1 MALNWKEQGNEAFQ
15 AGKTQ
20 YKSAIEHYSKGI
32 AAKCSDAE
40 LNSVLYCNRAA
51 VNLELCTSISM
62 SCTSNF
68 RKVLNDCAE
77 AIKLNPKN
85 VKAFYRSTKAL
96 LALER
101 IVEARDSCKMG
112 LQVSLRIFYVSY
124 HLPPFKLD
132 PENKALLDIQ
142 NKIEARNLVLEKA
155 KAASQERERLK
166 KEKEELLWKTIK
178 ARGVTTV
185 SALKKEK
192 PSAEDISRLTQEA
205 FLASHSPALDPA
217 TNTLT
222 YPVVFLYPEHTL
234 SDFIAAFHE
243 QDTFA
248 DHIAEMF
255 GPENRPPW
263 DTQGVYV
270 PEHIEVYFETRPDL
284 DASARGEYYKDW
296 RDGKKKLMRVDPAST
311 LQDVVGSEAFRL
323 VDG

>member
-1 MALNWKEQGNEAFQ
+1 KIPRL
-15 AGKTQ
+15 
-20 YKSAIEHYSKGI
+20 
-32 AAKCSDAE
+32 
-40 LNSVLYCNRAA
+40 
-51 VNLELCTSISM
+51 
-62 SCTSNF
+62 SNF
-68 RKVLNDCAE
+68 QYV
-77 AIKLNPKN
+77 KLTLIT
-85 VKAFYRSTKAL
+85 F
-96 LALER
+96 
-101 IVEARDSCKMG
+101 
-112 LQVSLRIFYVSY
+112 Q
-124 HLPPFKLD
+124 
-132 PENKALLDIQ
+132 
-142 NKIEARNLVLEKA
+142 
-155 KAASQERERLK
+155 
-166 KEKEELLWKTIK
+166 

-270 PEHIEVYFETRPDL
+270 PEQIEVYFETRPDL

-323 VDG
+323 VDGVATFFLLSGGNATYAKQFRKSYKN